1 AASDESA
8 RAPSAR
14 APRRALQRLTL
25 AAAALFLVGLAHA
38 HRPTVAE
45 SPEARVARRF
55 QAQVASGEALNL
67 TLEDREGGQRTLESL
82 RGQVVLVNFWASWCP
97 PCLKEMPD
105 LEGLARDMDGRPFT
119 LVALSGDDSWQAVDG
134 ALGGR
139 AGKMQVFRDPN
150 LKDKQHLRYGTEKL
164 PETYVIDK
172 QGRLR
177 LRFINVQPWQSEEI
191 VSYLQWLTNE

>member
-1 AASDESA
+1 
-8 RAPSAR
+8 
-14 APRRALQRLTL
+14 
-25 AAAALFLVGLAHA
+25 
-38 HRPTVAE
+38 VAE

-55 QAQVASGEALNL
+55 QAQVASGQALNL
-67 TLEDREGGQRTLESL
+67 TFESREGEQSGLERF

-105 LEGLARDMDGRPFT
+105 LEGLARDMEGRPFS
-119 LVALSGDDSWQAVDG
+119 LVALSGDDSWEAINGVLG
-134 ALGGR
+134 AQDL
-139 AGKMQVFRDPN
+139 KMQVFRDPN
-150 LKDKQHLRYGTEKL
+150 LKEKQHLRYGTEKL

-172 QGRLR
+172 QGNLR